1 MVIKLIGAFLA
12 EIGFG
17 ILFNIHGPFFGFS
30 PCKKQH
36 RLTRML
42 DSILNG

>member
-17 ILFNIHGPFFGFS
+17 ILFNIHDR
-30 PCKKQH
+30 KLLAAA
-36 RLTRML
+36 LT
-42 DSILNG
+42 

>member
-17 ILFNIHGPFFGFS
+17 ILFNIQM
-30 PCKKQH
+30 CI
-36 RLTRML
+36 R
-42 DSILNG
+42 DSGSAVA